1 MASGARCDAGA
12 GTQRPRRRDVHAAH
26 ARRNVGRR
34 GARRGA
40 EPGSRQGVCAGVTEG
55 GQGVARERRARMVGA
70 TLGVRSARSEPNTWH
85 AMNSGI

>member
-1 MASGARCDAGA
+1 MRRLSGTNATATRCS
-12 GTQRPRRRDVHAAH
+12 RWHAT
-26 ARRNVGRR
+26 NVGRR
-34 GARRGA
+34 GSAGAGARGRGCA
-40 EPGSRQGVCAGVTEG
+40 EGVTEG